1 MDIGDHD
8 ENFQIHGDSLIIMMS
23 HLRIMIVMLHIIGQ
37 VVLGEGRGSLMGV
50 HWKGRADLKGSMGG
64 VGLLISYG
72 GDFKGG
78 AVRANM
84 GHVRRIK

>member
-1 MDIGDHD
+1 MIWNTNYLDIGDHD
-8 ENFQIHGDSLIIMMS
+8 ENEKSPNYDGDAAY
-23 HLRIMIVMLHIIGQ
+23 IGR
-37 VVLGEGRGSLMGV
+37 VVHEEGRGSLMGV
-50 HWKGRADLKGSMGG
+50 HWTGRADLKGSMGG